1 VPKKRGASPWA
12 PLRFPALVAA
22 GVLLYGVLGYLWVFG
37 WSFIDAL
44 YMTVM
49 TMTTVGYTEV
59 RALDTAAKLFTVTL
73 LVLGAT
79 VLILTLSIAA
89 SVLLED
95 PVRERIRRR
104 RLRKRVEDL
113 DNHYIVCGYGR
124 VGRTV
129 AEELR
134 REGVEFLIVDRSEE
148 LEHEL
153 VSDEVL
159 YLIGDA
165 TKKEDL
171 IAAGFERARALITAV
186 DDDAENI
193 FITMVAR
200 SLAPK
205 AWIVSRASEEA
216 SIDRLKT
223 AGANRVYSPFV
234 TAGREM
240 ATAAISPVV
249 VDFLEVPAD
258 GQPSLRLEELQI
270 EAGSPLDGRRLQD
283 IRGTAQPLAIR
294 HADGRVV
301 VSPADDV
308 TLEPGDVLV
317 LLGDREALRPLE
329 QL

>member
-1 VPKKRGASPWA
+1 MAKSQSPWA
-12 PLRFPALVAA
+12 PLRFPAVIAA
-22 GVLLYGVLGYLWVFG
+22 GVLAYGVLGYLWVFG
-37 WSFIDAL
+37 WSLIDAI

-59 RALDTAAKLFTVTL
+59 RDLDTAAKMFTISL
-73 LVLGAT
+73 LLLGAT

-104 RLRKRVEDL
+104 RLSKRIEDL
-113 DNHYIVCGYGR
+113 KNHYIVCGYGR

-129 AEELR
+129 AEELQ
-134 REGVEFLIVDRSEE
+134 REGVDFLVVDRSEE
-148 LEHEL
+148 RANDLIE
-153 VSDEVL
+153 DEVL
-159 YLIGDA
+159 YLIGDG

-171 IAAGFERARALITAV
+171 FAAGLDRARALITAV

-200 SLAPK
+200 SLAPD
-205 AWIVSRASEEA
+205 AWIVGRASEEE
-216 SIDRLKT
+216 SIERLKT

-258 GQPSLRLEELQI
+258 GQPNLRLEELQI
-270 EAGSPLDGRRLQD
+270 AAGSPLDGKRLEE
-283 IRGTAQPLAIR
+283 IRGMAQPLAIR
-294 HADGRVV
+294 NSNGRVV
-301 VSPADDV
+301 VSPPDDV
-308 TLEPGDVLV
+308 ILQPGDVLV

-329 QL
+329 QI